1 MVLRY
6 YETRMN
12 FGDQL
17 NPLLFNHFLPGFFDG
32 STDRL
37 FLGIGT
43 LLGMEDQAQDAREI
57 LVFSSGCGYAD
68 RVEVD
73 ERYQII
79 CLRGPLTAR
88 RLGVD
93 PRLAISDGALLLEK
107 MNFTRPAKKYPYA
120 FLPHHVSEDMFDRWP
135 EMAHDAGV
143 HYISP
148 AGEPHTVIEE
158 IMKTEVLFTEAMHG
172 AIVAD
177 VFRVPWIP
185 VKAYG
190 HINLFKWKDWAMSMK
205 LDISH
210 QRITSLLGDQT
221 IQQIAGERFAQPWQQ
236 PLKQVYKNYQSLRTS
251 LNKRRLVRD
260 LKKLKNQKPFL
271 SSPRLLTE
279 RADQLLEKIEHVKTF
294 K

>member
-1 MVLRY
+1 MVLKY

-17 NPLLFNHFLPGFFDG
+17 NPLIFNYFLPGFFDG
-32 STDRL
+32 SSERIL
-37 FLGIGT
+37 LGIGT

-68 RVEVD
+68 RVEID
-73 ERYQII
+73 SRYRII

-88 RLGVD
+88 RLGAD

-107 MNFTRPAKKYPYA
+107 MNFTRAGKKYPYA

-135 EMAHDAGV
+135 ELADDAGV

-148 AGEPHTVIEE
+148 AGDPQTVMKE
-158 IMKTEVLFTEAMHG
+158 IMQTEVLFTEAMHG

-190 HINLFKWKDWAMSMK
+190 HINLFKWKDWAMSVK
-205 LDISH
+205 LDMSH
-210 QRITSLLGDQT
+210 HRITSLLGDQA
-221 IQQIAGERFAQPWQQ
+221 IRQIAGERFRRPWQK
-236 PLKQVYKNYQSLRTS
+236 PLKEIYKNYQALRTS
-251 LNKRRLVRD
+251 LNQRQLIRD
-260 LKKLKNQKPFL
+260 LKKLKNQRPLL
-271 SSPRLLTE
+271 SSSRILTE
-279 RADQLLEKIEHVKTF
+279 RADQLLEKIEYVKLY